1 MKKSLRLLLGD
12 QLNHQHSWFQQVD
25 ENVVYLMMEIRSE
38 TDYVVHHIQKVVA
51 FFQAMRLFADEQKLK
66 GHQVIYLQLD
76 DLKNKQSFTENIRW
90 ICQEYQ
96 IESVEYQLPDEYR
109 VDQELKNLSETL
121 NLTVSVVDTE
131 HFFTSRTEFAEF
143 FKGKKQFLM
152 ESFYRYMRKKHNVLM
167 IAGQPEGDKWNFDSD
182 NRKKIPANHTII
194 QPYLFHRNVS
204 DIVEMIQKSEVK
216 TMGEIDDKQ
225 FVWPVTREESLIL
238 LDFFIEYCL
247 PFFGT
252 YQDAMTPTAWS
263 VYHSRISFAMNVK
276 LISPKEVI
284 QKVIAEYRSNTSIS
298 LNQVEGFIRQ
308 VLGWREYMR
317 GIYWMQMP
325 EYASLNF
332 FNHENK
338 LPDWYWTGE
347 TKMKCLSHSI
357 KQSLQFAYAHHIQR
371 LMITGN
377 FALLAG
383 IHPDEVDQWY
393 LGVYID
399 ALEWVEITNTRGM
412 SQFADGGI
420 VGTKP
425 YVSSANYIDIMSSYC
440 GSCHYNAKQ
449 KVGEKSCPFNSL
461 YWHFYA
467 RNEMLLRNN
476 PRIGMMYVT
485 WDKMQPT
492 VKEEILNQAEY
503 YLSTLNDL

>member
-1 MKKSLRLLLGD
+1 MKKTLRLILGD
-12 QLNHQHSWFQQVD
+12 QLNYHHSWFQQVD
-25 ENVVYLMMEIRSE
+25 DNVVYVMMEIRSE
-38 TDYVVHHIQKVVA
+38 TDYVVHHVQKVVA
-51 FFQAMRLFADEQKLK
+51 FFQAMRLFADDLLQK
-66 GHQVIYLQLD
+66 GHQVVYLRLD
-76 DLKNKQSFTENIRW
+76 YARNKQSFTENIRW
-90 ICQEYQ
+90 ICQEFQ
-96 IESVEYQLPDEYR
+96 IESIEYQLPDEYR
-109 VDQELKNLSETL
+109 VDQELMNLSETL
-121 NLTVSVVDTE
+121 NLPVSVVDTE

-182 NRKKIPANHTII
+182 NRKKIPSNHTVI

-204 DIVEMIQKSEVK
+204 DIVEMIQKSGVK

-225 FVWPVTREESLIL
+225 FVWPVTRDESERL

-247 PFFGT
+247 PYFGT
-252 YQDAMTPTAWS
+252 FQDAMTPNTWS

-276 LISPKEVI
+276 LISPQEVI
-284 QKVIAEYRSNTSIS
+284 YKVIHYYRQNSEIS
-298 LNQVEGFIRQ
+298 LNQVEGFVRQ
-308 VLGWREYMR
+308 ILGWREYMR

-371 LMITGN
+371 LMVTGN
-377 FALLAG
+377 FALLTG
-383 IHPDEVDQWY
+383 VHPDEVDQWY
-393 LGVYID
+393 LGIYID
-399 ALEWVEITNTRGM
+399 ALDWVEITNTRGM

-425 YVSSANYIDIMSSYC
+425 YVSSANYIDKMSSYC
-440 GSCHYNAKQ
+440 VSCHYNAKQ
-449 KVGEKSCPFNSL
+449 KVGEKACPFNSL

-467 RNEMLLRNN
+467 RNETLLRKN